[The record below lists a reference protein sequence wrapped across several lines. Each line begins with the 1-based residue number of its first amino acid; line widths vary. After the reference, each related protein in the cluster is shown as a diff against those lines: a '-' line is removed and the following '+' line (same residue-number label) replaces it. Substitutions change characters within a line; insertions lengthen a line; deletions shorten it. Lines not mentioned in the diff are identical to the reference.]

1 MTDTSQELP
10 LRLVFGTI
18 PKLRKQKDWVGGFRK
33 WPFMETSVLYCIYV
47 EIVGGSEKA
56 QKYADVIYEWSLCD
70 LFCVKNLF
78 TGSHPTY
85 PKTISVTS
93 KVRIDFT
100 NSYVGNLN
108 WDWFC

>member
-1 MTDTSQELP
+1 MGSENDHLC
-10 LRLVFGTI
+10 RL
-18 PKLRKQKDWVGGFRK
+18 Q
-33 WPFMETSVLYCIYV
+33 YCIYV

-108 WDWFC
+108 

>member
-1 MTDTSQELP
+1 MTNYADFSI
-10 LRLVFGTI
+10 VFMSG
-18 PKLRKQKDWVGGFRK
+18 WVGSENDHLCR
-33 WPFMETSVLYCIYV
+33 LQYCIYLCL
-47 EIVGGSEKA
+47 GGSEKA

-108 WDWFC
+108 